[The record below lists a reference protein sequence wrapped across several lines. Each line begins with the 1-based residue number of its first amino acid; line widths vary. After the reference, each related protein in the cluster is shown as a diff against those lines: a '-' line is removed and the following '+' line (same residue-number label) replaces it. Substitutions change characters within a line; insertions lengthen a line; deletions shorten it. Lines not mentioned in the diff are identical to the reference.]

1 MTQTDSCI
9 VLDTAGPAAD
19 WMVLVHGVSQDHRLF
34 DVQVRYFQETYRI
47 LLIDLPGHGVSSSIP
62 APYGLKEFSEHI
74 RECMAST
81 GVKNAT
87 FWGTHLGA
95 SAGLIAACD
104 EFDLFSALV
113 LESPVFPGRA
123 LPSVSNLLSD
133 VAATA
138 KEQGMMEARDLW
150 WEKGPWF
157 DLMRSDPERFRA
169 AEQRRIIEDFKGG
182 PWLEK
187 DLASKPLD
195 SVEDKLR
202 QLQVPTILI
211 NGEHDVKDF
220 VLAADAMEELIP
232 NAKRIS
238 IPGAGGFPL
247 WELPELVNERVSDAL
262 ADATSKQR
270 SKD

>member
-1 MTQTDSCI
+1 MSQTKGFI
-9 VLDTAGPAAD
+9 VVDTAGPVAD
-19 WMVLVHGVSQDHRLF
+19 WMVLVHGISQDHRLF
-34 DVQVRYFQETYRI
+34 DAQVRSFQTSYRL
-47 LLIDLPGHGVSSSIP
+47 LLIDLPGHGVSSDIP
-62 APYGLKEFSEHI
+62 APYGLRKFAVHI
-74 RECMAST
+74 RDCMVST
-81 GVKNAT
+81 GANNAT

-95 SAGLIAACD
+95 SAGLLAACD
-104 EFDLFSALV
+104 EPDLFFALV
-113 LESPVFPGRA
+113 LESPVFPGRG

-232 NAKRIS
+232 NSKRIA
-238 IPGAGGFPL
+238 IPGGGGFPL
-247 WELPELVNERVSDAL
+247 WELPDLVNELVSDAL
-262 ADATSKQR
+262 ADATSIHR
-270 SKD
+270 SKN

>member
-1 MTQTDSCI
+1 MTQADGCI
-9 VLDTAGPAAD
+9 VVETAGPTAD

-34 DVQVRYFQETYRI
+34 DAQVRYFQDTYRI
-47 LLIDLPGHGVSSSIP
+47 LLIDLPGHGVSSSVP
-62 APYGLKEFSEHI
+62 APYGLREFAEHI
-74 RECMAST
+74 RDCIAST
-81 GVKNAT
+81 GASD
-87 FWGTHLGA
+87 FLLWGTHLGA
-95 SAGLIAACD
+95 SAGLLAACD
-104 EFDLFSALV
+104 QPKLFSALV

-123 LPSVSNLLSD
+123 LPSVSDLLSD
-133 VAATA
+133 VATTA
-138 KEQGMMEARDLW
+138 KEHGMTEARNLW

-195 SVEDKLR
+195 SVENKLL

-220 VLAADAMEELIP
+220 VLAADALEELIP

-238 IPGAGGFPL
+238 IPGGGGFPL
-247 WELPELVNERVSDAL
+247 WELPDLVNKCVSDAL
-262 ADATSKQR
+262 ADATTKQR
-270 SKD
+270 SND

>member
-1 MTQTDSCI
+1 MTQTDGCI
-9 VLDTAGPAAD
+9 VVDTAGSAAD
-19 WMVLVHGVSQDHRLF
+19 LMVLVHGVSQDHRLF
-34 DVQVRYFQETYRI
+34 DAQVRCFQETYRI

-74 RECMAST
+74 RDCMVSN
-81 GVKNAT
+81 GVNNAI

-95 SAGLIAACD
+95 SAGLLAACD
-104 EFDLFSALV
+104 EPDLFSALV

-157 DLMRSDPERFRA
+157 DLMRSDPERFRV
-169 AEQRRIIEDFKGG
+169 AEQRRIIEDFNGG
-182 PWLEK
+182 PWLEEG
-187 DLASKPLD
+187 LASKPLD

-202 QLQVPTILI
+202 QLQVPTLLI

-232 NAKRIS
+232 NARRVS
-238 IPGAGGFPL
+238 IPGGGGFPL
-247 WELPELVNERVSDAL
+247 WELPDLVNERVSDAL

>member
-1 MTQTDSCI
+1 M
-9 VLDTAGPAAD
+9 
-19 WMVLVHGVSQDHRLF
+19 
-34 DVQVRYFQETYRI
+34 
-47 LLIDLPGHGVSSSIP
+47 LLIDLPGHGVSSNIP
-62 APYGLKEFSEHI
+62 APYGLSEFASHI
-74 RECMAST
+74 RDCMVAT
-81 GVKNAT
+81 GVNNAT

-95 SAGLIAACD
+95 SAGLLAACD
-104 EFDLFSALV
+104 EPDLFSALV
-113 LESPVFPGRA
+113 LESPVFPGRT

-169 AEQRRIIEDFKGG
+169 AEQWRIIEDFNGG

-187 DLASKPLD
+187 ELTSKPLD

-202 QLQVPTILI
+202 QLQVPTIMI
-211 NGEHDVKDF
+211 NGQHDVKDF
-220 VLAADAMEELIP
+220 VLAADAIEELIP

-238 IPGAGGFPL
+238 IPGGGGFPL
-247 WELPELVNERVSDAL
+247 WELPDLVNERVSEAL
-262 ADATSKQR
+262 AGATSKQR